1 MNTRSAVTATL
12 AAIFSVSAAFVDPA
26 ASLPAKART
35 PSVAASDA
43 SIGKGPDTVQAA
55 KMKSILLKLM
65 RQDEYLDEAIGTI
78 ESANG
83 KLSAHNISALGLS
96 FKIIKTDLDNISAMN
111 KKEIPEIQPE
121 PGIAACTKTILS
133 YSRSVSRKIA
143 RIDSLMAKTAAV
155 NRKQAMRDAVSSRK
169 GKKTRNG
176 KKLTQVLEEQK
187 AMETLSSDIQALKT
201 SSRKVAATSKWLYVV
216 SK

>member
-1 MNTRSAVTATL
+1 
-12 AAIFSVSAAFVDPA
+12 
-26 ASLPAKART
+26 
-35 PSVAASDA
+35 
-43 SIGKGPDTVQAA
+43 
-55 KMKSILLKLM
+55 MKSILLKLM